1 MPKFNVL
8 QSFPYF
14 HGGHHRVD
22 YKDGEVVDIDD
33 EEMIEVAIA
42 QQWVEVE
49 GQQKPAKRGR
59 GVK

>member
-8 QSFPYF
+8 QSFSYF

-33 EEMIEVAIA
+33 EEMIEASLD
-42 QQWVEVE
+42 QQWIELE
-49 GQQKPAKRGR
+49 DKPKPVKRSKAKE
-59 GVK
+59 

>member
-1 MPKFNVL
+1 MLKAKQDFT
-8 QSFPYF
+8 YF
-14 HGGHHRVD
+14 HHGHERVD
-22 YKDGEVVDIDD
+22 YKSGDVIDADD